1 LPPQQTPLYI
11 TTKFIKSLL
20 TKEELTGITYVLHNV
35 SYTRPLSP
43 EERERERERGRRERK

>member
-35 SYTRPLSP
+35 SYTGPLSP
-43 EERERERERGRRERK
+43 EERERERGRRERK